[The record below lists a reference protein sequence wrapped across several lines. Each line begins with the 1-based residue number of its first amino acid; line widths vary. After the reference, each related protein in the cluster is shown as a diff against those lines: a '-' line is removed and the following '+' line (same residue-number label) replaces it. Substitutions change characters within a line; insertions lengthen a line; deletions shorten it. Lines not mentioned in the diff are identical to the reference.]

1 MPTNLKRFKSD
12 NGFESPGFVV
22 DASGNVV
29 TKAFRATSV
38 STTSL
43 DIDNL
48 FIDGNLLFT
57 GSGTVLGSAITT
69 SSLESVGTLNSLDVN
84 GLTTLRYNSTTVLQ
98 VIDDKIIIT
107 SPQRGSINNVDIG
120 TVTPGT
126 VKATRL
132 DLVASGGSQGQ
143 LNASNSSINLNN
155 TVIDGDI
162 LFNTPIRVGARPVLG
177 DQVARKDYVDNS
189 VVAYAVALGI

>member
-1 MPTNLKRFKSD
+1 MPTNLKRFKSE

-38 STTSL
+38 NTTSL
-43 DIDNL
+43 ELDNL
-48 FIDGNLLFT
+48 FIGGNLLVT
-57 GSGTVLGSAITT
+57 GSGTVLGSSITE
-69 SSLESVGTLNSLDVN
+69 SSLNSVGTLNSLDVN
-84 GLTTLRYNSTTVLQ
+84 GLTTLRYNTSTVLQ

-107 SPQRGSINNVDIG
+107 SPQKGSINNVDIG
-120 TVTPGT
+120 TVTPGV
-126 VKATRL
+126 VKTTRL
-132 DLVASGGSQGQ
+132 DVVSSGGVQGQ
-143 LNASNSSINLNN
+143 LNASNTAINLNN
-155 TVIDGDI
+155 TVIAGDI
-162 LFNTPIRVGARPVLG
+162 LFGTTPRVGARPVLG

>member
-22 DASGNVV
+22 DNSGNVV

-48 FIDGNLLFT
+48 FIGGNLLFT
-57 GSGTVLGSAITT
+57 GNGTVLGSAITS
-69 SSLESVGTLNSLDVN
+69 SSLESVGTLDSLDVN

-126 VKATRL
+126 MKATRV
-132 DLVASGGSQGQ
+132 DVVSAGGSQGQ
-143 LNASNSSINLNN
+143 LNASNSAINLNN
-155 TVIDGDI
+155 TVIAGDI
-162 LFNTPIRVGARPVLG
+162 LFSTPVRVGARPTLG